1 MVGALIV
8 KSASL
13 TDFSI
18 GQQFALT
25 EASYATIRILQAFK
39 RIEPRDSSILTE
51 AMTLTMAPRN
61 GVKVG
66 LIPA

>member
-13 TDFSI
+13 TDSSI

-39 RIEPRDSSILTE
+39 RIEPRDTSSLVE
-51 AMTLTMAPRN
+51 AMTLTSAPRT
-61 GVKVG
+61 GVKVS
-66 LIPA
+66 LTPA